1 MSDFT
6 LTCPLPLQRY
16 PDVVM
21 AHGGGGRLMR
31 DLIEGVF
38 VRAFGPGEH
47 SALHDAAE
55 LARGI
60 GERLAFTT
68 DAYVVRPLFFP
79 GGSIGELAVNGT
91 VNDLAMAGAE
101 PLWLSAAFVLEE
113 GLPMA
118 TLLRVVETMRDAAHA
133 TGVRI
138 VTGDTKVVERGRCD
152 GMYITTSGIGRVVY
166 PHRIG
171 PDAVRPG
178 DAVLLSGDLA
188 RHGIAVMAAR
198 EGFEFSGQIESD
210 CAPLAEP
217 VLRMA
222 EAGVDVRCM
231 RDLTRGG
238 LASALVEIAETARC
252 TIAID
257 DEAIPVA
264 PNVLSACELMGF
276 DPLHVANE
284 GRFVAFVPEEQADAA
299 LAILRQSA
307 VSANAVRIGSV
318 RETGTGEV
326 ILRTIGGERPVD
338 TLSGELLPRIC

>member
-1 MSDFT
+1 
-6 LTCPLPLQRY
+6 
-16 PDVVM
+16 
-21 AHGGGGRLMR
+21 MR
-31 DLIEGVF
+31 DLVEGVF
-38 VRAFGPGEH
+38 VRAFGPNENV
-47 SALHDAAE
+47 ALHDAAE
-55 LARGI
+55 LVPGL

-101 PLWLSAAFVLEE
+101 PLWLSASFVLEE

-133 TGVRI
+133 TSVRI

-152 GMYITTSGIGRVVY
+152 SMYITTSGIGRVVY
-166 PHRIG
+166 PHCIG

-222 EAGVDVRCM
+222 KAGVDVHCM

-284 GRFVAFVPEEQADAA
+284 GRFVAFVPENQADAA

-307 VSANAVRIGSV
+307 VSANAVRIGRV

-338 TLSGELLPRIC
+338 MLSGELLPRIC